1 MEYNRTMET
10 TLKNKAQILSQL
22 WLDYRD
28 DEEFTDF
35 IEYNDLGL
43 PLAYAV
49 STDIVKITAQAEK
62 MIGESFDLLLGGL
75 EIEDTGFEDLEEVLA
90 AGIQLE
96 E

>member
-1 MEYNRTMET
+1 MET
-10 TLKNKAQILSQL
+10 TLENKAQILSQL

-62 MIGESFDLLLGGL
+62 MIGETFDLLLVGL

-90 AGIQLE
+90 ASIRLE

>member
-10 TLKNKAQILSQL
+10 TLENKTQILSQL
-22 WLDYRD
+22 WLEYRD

-49 STDIVKITAQAEK
+49 STDIVKITTQAER
-62 MIGESFDLLLGGL
+62 MIGESFDLLLSGL
-75 EIEDTGFEDLEEVLA
+75 GIEDTGFEDLEEVLA
-90 AGIQLE
+90 AGIQPE

>member
-10 TLKNKAQILSQL
+10 TLENKAQILSQL

-62 MIGESFDLLLGGL
+62 MIGETFDLLLVGL

-90 AGIQLE
+90 ASIRLE